1 MSDQTM
7 LVLTVLPL
15 SALAGLAGVLKRRSQ
30 LTIRLVSATLLWSGL
45 FGVCTAM
52 FMAHSLGGVAD
63 NLMLIYATSIAS
75 GLIGS
80 NNKDTLKSILEKVV
94 Q

>member
-1 MSDQTM
+1 M

-15 SALAGLAGVLKRRSQ
+15 SALAGLAGVLKRRSH

-52 FMAHSLGGVAD
+52 FMAHSLGVAD